1 MQARES
7 FTRTPKPKVILYKLV
22 SQFKPES
29 VQFPADFPTRLFYH
43 AFMFLEVEGGLAIC
57 TEKYNDKLEL
67 IFGEKQLLSTFAR
80 SYRATGDQR
89 KPSTQHSQC
98 KVERYVSLQD

>member
-1 MQARES
+1 
-7 FTRTPKPKVILYKLV
+7 
-22 SQFKPES
+22 
-29 VQFPADFPTRLFYH
+29 
-43 AFMFLEVEGGLAIC
+43 MFLEVEGGLAIC